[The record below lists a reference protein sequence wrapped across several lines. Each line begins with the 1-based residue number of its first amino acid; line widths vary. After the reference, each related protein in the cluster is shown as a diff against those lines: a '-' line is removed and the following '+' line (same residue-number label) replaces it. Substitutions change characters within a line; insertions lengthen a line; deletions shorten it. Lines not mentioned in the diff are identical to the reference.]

1 MDLPGGEFIS
11 LFGCS
16 MKILMFLD
24 YLSRIG
30 IAVFLIIDIA
40 FNGLIS
46 KDLQLGGIMFFLF
59 SFLLVKFLLYRRKK
73 N

>member
-1 MDLPGGEFIS
+1 MR
-11 LFGCS
+11 
-16 MKILMFLD
+16 ILMFLD
-24 YLSRIG
+24 YLSRVG

-46 KDLQLGGIMFFLF
+46 KDLQLGGMMFFLF

-73 N
+73 S